1 MSNKMKLLP
10 GEQNVLCSNDNTL
23 TLTTMRVRYDSV
35 MLGRSHL
42 VSITLNSVASC
53 GLVTKSYPLLLIIGA
68 IALLISLT
76 RPREWFM
83 FGLVTVIVLLV
94 VYFLTRRSVISIA
107 SNGGE
112 SILAPTNGMNRD
124 SIVEFIESVER
135 QKLK

>member
-1 MSNKMKLLP
+1 MGNKIKLLP
-10 GEQNVLCSNDNTL
+10 GEQNVLCSDDNTL

-68 IALLISLT
+68 IALLVSLT

-83 FGLVTVIVLLV
+83 MGLVTAIVLLV
-94 VYFLTRRSVISIA
+94 VYFFTRRSVISIA

-124 SIVEFIESVER
+124 NIVEFIESVER